1 MGAPKQ
7 KWTAEEEEALK
18 AGVNKHGTGKWKNIQ
33 KDPEYT
39 HILAARS
46 NIDLKDKWRN
56 MSVSATGEGSRPK
69 GVKAAAAAAA
79 AAAATTPK
87 VPKTQSAIAIFQS
100 PSSSQTAEDPKDKV
114 LVDPTKNTADGK
126 PPPRYNAMI
135 LEALSNI
142 KDPNGADIG
151 AIDNFIEQRHEVPS
165 NFRRLLSSK
174 LRRLVAQNKL
184 EKVQNYYKI
193 KKDATFGTRAHPK
206 SKESRVKQSPD
217 CRFPGSTVME
227 SSIFTAQKIA
237 EAENKSFVA
246 SEAVKEAERVEGMAE
261 HSAYMK
267 QFFED
272 ILEQCKRGEPVIMAF

>member
-69 GVKAAAAAAA
+69 GVKAAAAV
-79 AAAATTPK
+79 AATTPK

-100 PSSSQTAEDPKDKV
+100 SSSSQTTEEAKDKV
-114 LVDPTKNTADGK
+114 LVDHTKNTTDGK

-151 AIDNFIEQRHEVPS
+151 AIDDFIERRHEVPS

-174 LRRLVAQNKL
+174 LRRLVAQDKL

-193 KKDATFGTRAHPK
+193 KKDATFGTRSHPK
-206 SKESRVKQSPD
+206 AKESQAKKSPD
-217 CRFPGSTVME
+217 CRFPGSTIME

-261 HSAYMK
+261 HSACMK